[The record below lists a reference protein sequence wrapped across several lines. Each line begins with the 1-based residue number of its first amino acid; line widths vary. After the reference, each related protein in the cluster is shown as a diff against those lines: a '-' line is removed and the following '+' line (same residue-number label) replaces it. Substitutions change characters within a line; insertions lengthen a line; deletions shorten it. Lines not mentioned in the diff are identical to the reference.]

1 MDNIKIIFLK
11 FLLKIKTLV
20 ETFNERKQKK
30 SIKTD
35 VKASINSAAQLNF
48 VSENEKLREEA
59 EKTAEKIVM
68 NFRNDTD
75 KALEFLKKKN
85 VKVYRTKFAVKLL
98 QNIGEK
104 QGFISPLKGFKAFY
118 MNFVF
123 GLICDGKINIS
134 FETKPLFVF
143 NRNNVEPFY
152 LAAQIYK
159 WVALKKKMPGFE
171 FEVQEKFKKLY
182 NKMTEQEINK
192 LSTEEIFAVK
202 EALARENE
210 AADFG
215 LRLYSEQKIKTKE

>member
-48 VSENEKLREEA
+48 VSENEKIREEA

-68 NFRNDTD
+68 NFKNDTE
-75 KALEFLKKKN
+75 KTIKFIKKKN

-104 QGFISPLKGFKAFY
+104 QGFIIPLKGFKAFY
-118 MNFVF
+118 INFVF
-123 GLICDGKINIS
+123 GLICEGKINIS
-134 FETKPLFVF
+134 FKTPPLFVF
-143 NRNNVEPFY
+143 NKNNVEPFY

-159 WVALKKKMPGFE
+159 WVAHKKNMPGFE

-182 NKMTEQEINK
+182 NKMTEKEINK
-192 LSTEEIFAVK
+192 LTAEEIFAIK
-202 EALARENE
+202 ETLARENE

-215 LRLYSEQKIKTKE
+215 LRLYSEQRIKTEE

>member
-20 ETFNERKQKK
+20 ETFNERKQKN

-48 VSENEKLREEA
+48 VSENEKLREET

-68 NFRNDTD
+68 NFKNDTE
-75 KALEFLKKKN
+75 KALGFLKKKK
-85 VKVYRTKFAVKLL
+85 VKIYRTKFAVKLL

-104 QGFISPLKGFKAFY
+104 QGFIIPLKGFKAFY
-118 MNFVF
+118 INFVF
-123 GLICDGKINIS
+123 GLICEGKINIS
-134 FETKPLFVF
+134 FKTPPLFVF
-143 NRNNVEPFY
+143 NKNNVEPFY

-159 WVALKKKMPGFE
+159 WIALKKKMPGFE

-182 NKMTEQEINK
+182 NKMTEKEINK
-192 LSTEEIFAVK
+192 LTADEIFAVK

-215 LRLYSEQKIKTKE
+215 LRLYSEQRIKTEE

>member
-11 FLLKIKTLV
+11 FLLKIKTLT
-20 ETFNERKQKK
+20 EKISEKRQKNN
-30 SIKTD
+30 IKTD

-48 VSENEKLREEA
+48 VSENEKIRANVEE
-59 EKTAEKIVM
+59 KAEKIVM

-123 GLICDGKINIS
+123 GLICEGKINIS
-134 FETKPLFVF
+134 FKTTPLFVF
-143 NRNNVEPFY
+143 NKNNVEPFY

-182 NKMTEQEINK
+182 NKMTEKEINK
-192 LSTEEIFAVK
+192 LTADEIFAVK

-215 LRLYSEQKIKTKE
+215 LRLYSEQKIKTEE